1 MVKKF
6 LSLQWK
12 EFFRSSAF
20 QKGIAI
26 KILLVLA
33 ALYFGGIALFL
44 GIGLFFIVKKLIPG
58 VDPIVTVNNF
68 IIFWFMFDLAIRY
81 FMQQMP
87 VMNIKPLMIIPIKK
101 KTIIHFLLGKTV
113 VSFFNIL
120 PLFIFIPFS
129 IVLLFQGYAPL
140 NVILWFISVVAI
152 TQALNF
158 LNVLVNKSNTVF
170 FITLGLLATLVGLEY
185 LVTAG
190 YIEMIKVSEI
200 FGMLFNGLYNQPY
213 LVIIPIALAGYLY
226 YLNFNYLSNRFY
238 LDGAISKKVKEVET
252 ADLSFLDR
260 FGTLSTFLKNDVRLI
275 ARNVRPRQV
284 LIMSGLFLFYG
295 LIFYTSSMY
304 NQNNGMLAFAS
315 MFITAG
321 FLFSFGQMVPSWDSE
336 YYKMMMS
343 QNIPYRKY
351 LESKWSLMVL
361 GVLISFILSTPYIY
375 FGWKIYG
382 MIAAGASFN
391 IGINSFVTL
400 FGGALNRVPI
410 ELNTKAK
417 AFSNTQGFNPTQLL
431 IALPKMV
438 LPVLLLSIPALLFNL
453 TTGIICLAAS
463 GIIGLFFKNY
473 FLNVIEKVY
482 QKGKYKTI
490 AAFGEKK

>member
-26 KILLVLA
+26 KILLGLA
-33 ALYFGGIALFL
+33 ALYFGGIALFA
-44 GIGLFFIVKKLIPG
+44 GIGLFFIAKKVFPA
-58 VDPIVTVNNF
+58 VDPVETVNNF
-68 IIFWFMFDLAIRY
+68 IIFWFMLDLIIRY

-101 KTIIHFLLGKTV
+101 KTIIHFLLGKTTI
-113 VSFFNIL
+113 SFFNIL
-120 PLFIFIPFS
+120 PLFIFLPFS
-129 IVLLFQGYAPL
+129 IVLLFQGYAPI
-140 NVILWFISVVAI
+140 NVILWFISVIAI

-170 FITLGLLATLVGLEY
+170 YITLGLLVTFVSLEY
-185 LVTAG
+185 FDV
-190 YIEMIKVSEI
+190 YKISEL
-200 FGMLFNGLYNQPY
+200 FGMLFNGLFNHPY
-213 LVIIPIALAGYLY
+213 LAVIPVALACLLY
-226 YLNFNYLSNRFY
+226 YLNFNYLNKRFY
-238 LDGAISKKVKEVET
+238 LDSAISKKVKEVET

-275 ARNVRPRQV
+275 SRNVRPKQV
-284 LIMSGLFLFYG
+284 LFMSGMFLFYG
-295 LIFYTSSMY
+295 LIFFTQDVYREMPA
-304 NQNNGMLAFAS
+304 MLAFAS
-315 MFITAG
+315 LFITAG

-343 QNIPYRKY
+343 QNIPYRQY

-361 GVLISFILSTPYIY
+361 AVLISFILSTPYIY
-375 FGWKIYG
+375 FGWDIFG

-431 IALPKMV
+431 IALPKML
-438 LPVLLLSIPALLFNL
+438 LPVLLLYIPYVLFDL
-453 TTGIICLAAS
+453 TTGIICLGVS
-463 GIIGLFFKNY
+463 GIIGLFFKNF
-473 FLNVIEKVY
+473 FLNIIEKTY